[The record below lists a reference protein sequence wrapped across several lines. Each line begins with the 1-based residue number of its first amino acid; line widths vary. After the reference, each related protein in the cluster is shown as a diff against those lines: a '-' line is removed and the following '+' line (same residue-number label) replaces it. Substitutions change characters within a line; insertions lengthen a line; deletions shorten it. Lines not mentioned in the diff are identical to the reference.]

1 MVRFCI
7 QLIQGLQGEDWFY
20 TIPMDRL
27 GLRALHF
34 EPDVKKLSFIFFVL
48 WNYNC
53 CLEQHEIYLHVF
65 NTPCNAV
72 SKNVSHLLG

>member
-34 EPDVKKLSFIFFVL
+34 EPDVKKLSHSFFLFCEIITVVWNNIKFI
-48 WNYNC
+48 YM
-53 CLEQHEIYLHVF
+53 YLI
-65 NTPCNAV
+65 
-72 SKNVSHLLG
+72 HLAMQLVKMYLTF